1 MVKFVVRRLALF
13 CVALV
18 LLSVVVFACLRIL
31 PGNVAAVMAGTNST
45 PERLAALSEQLG
57 LNRSYPAQYFQWCSD
72 LLHGNLGISMLTG
85 RSTMSQALVRAQVTL
100 PLIVLGLLLSLII
113 GVPLG
118 VLAASKREGGL
129 HSVLRYVSLAAGAVP
144 ALWGGL
150 LLIMVFGK
158 GVGFVGILPAQ
169 GFPDNGWASPGQ
181 ALASLVLP
189 ALSVGIISGAQMM
202 RYTQSA
208 LDGVAESGFVTMSM
222 AAGSTRARALRTTGL
237 RIVLPDLISVT
248 GLSFAQMVTGVLV
261 IENLF
266 SLPGL
271 ASMLVTDV
279 GNRDLVK
286 VQSELMLLAAFF
298 LLIGLVTDIAHRIAD
313 PRLRTASAV
322 VDAGSGGSSGE
333 VGGAR

>member
-1 MVKFVVRRLALF
+1 MLKFVVRRVALF
-13 CVALV
+13 CIALF
-18 LLSVVVFACLRIL
+18 LLSILVFVSLRIL

-45 PERLAALSEQLG
+45 PERVAALNEQLG
-57 LNRSYPAQYFQWCSD
+57 LNRSYFQQYVQWCSD
-72 LLHGNLGISMLTG
+72 LFHGNLGISMLTG
-85 RSTMSQALVRAQVTL
+85 RSTLAQAGARAQVTL

-118 VLAASKREGGL
+118 VLGATRRTGGL
-129 HSVLRYVSLAAGAVP
+129 HSALRYVSLAAGAVP

-150 LLIMVFGK
+150 LLIMVFGR
-158 GVGFVGILPAQ
+158 GVGLVGIFPAQ
-169 GFPDNGWASPGQ
+169 GFPEEGWANPGA
-181 ALASLVLP
+181 ALTSLILP

-208 LDGVAESGFVTMSM
+208 LDGVAESGFVTMAM
-222 AAGSTRARALRTTGL
+222 ASGSSRARAIRTTGL
-237 RIVLPDLISVT
+237 RIVLPELISVT
-248 GLSFAQMVTGVLV
+248 GLSFAQMITGVLV

-279 GNRDLVK
+279 GNRDLIK

-298 LLIGLVTDIAHRIAD
+298 LLHRFAD
-313 PRLRTASAV
+313 PRLRVASSTQA
-322 VDAGSGGSSGE
+322 
-333 VGGAR
+333 GGAR

>member
-1 MVKFVVRRLALF
+1 MLKFVVRRLVLF
-13 CVALV
+13 VVALA

-45 PERLAALSEQLG
+45 PERVAALSAQMG
-57 LNRSYPAQYFQWCSD
+57 LDRSYPAQYAAWMSD
-72 LLHGNLGISMLTG
+72 MAHGNLGISMLTG
-85 RSTMSQALVRAQVTL
+85 RSTMAETWGRAQVTL
-100 PLIVLGLLLSLII
+100 PLIIFGLILSLII

-118 VLAASKREGGL
+118 VVGATRRTGGL

-150 LLIMVFGK
+150 LLIMVFGQ
-158 GVGFVGILPAQ
+158 GVGLVGIFPAQ
-169 GFPDNGWASPGQ
+169 GFPDNGWGSPGQ
-181 ALASLVLP
+181 AFSSLILP

-208 LDGVAESGFVTMSM
+208 LDGVAESGYVTMAM
-222 AAGSTRARALRTTGL
+222 AAGSTRARAIRTTGL
-237 RIVLPDLISVT
+237 RIVLPELISVT

-271 ASMLVTDV
+271 ASMLVSDV
-279 GNRDLVK
+279 GNRDLIK

-298 LLIGLVTDIAHRIAD
+298 LAVGLVTDIAHRIAD
-313 PRLRTASAV
+313 PRLRAGASLE
-322 VDAGSGGSSGE
+322 GG
-333 VGGAR
+333 VQ

>member
-1 MVKFVVRRLALF
+1 MVRRLLLF
-13 CVALV
+13 CLALV
-18 LLSVVVFACLRIL
+18 LLSVVVFAALRIL

-45 PERLAALSEQLG
+45 PERVAALSEQLG

-72 LLHGNLGISMLTG
+72 LLHGNLGVSMLTG
-85 RSTMSQALVRAQVTL
+85 RSTMSQAAARAQVTL

-118 VLAASKREGGL
+118 IVASSKRNGGI
-129 HSVLRYVSLAAGAVP
+129 HSVLRYVSLVAGAVP

-150 LLIMVFGK
+150 LLIMVFGR
-158 GVGFVGILPAQ
+158 GVGLIGIFPSQ
-169 GFPDNGWASPGQ
+169 GFPENGWASPAAAFG
-181 ALASLVLP
+181 SLILP

-208 LDGVAESGFVTMSM
+208 FDGVAESGFVTMSM

-279 GNRDLVK
+279 GNRDLIK

-298 LLIGLVTDIAHRIAD
+298 LLIGLLTDIAHRLAD
-313 PRLRTASAV
+313 PRLRTAAG
-322 VDAGSGGSSGE
+322 DRGAGSGSQ
-333 VGGAR
+333 GGAQ